1 MTVSVAN
8 QTPGELPLLY
18 INGSVI
24 PLTCHELVD
33 VLAYRTTVGMLLAI
47 AVLLALPSGGILLGY
62 APLWARIVLNVTL
75 AGAFLGLFPALLF
88 DAIRRAER
96 AGRRRVS
103 LLLASVPAATL
114 AILATDAI
122 AIILL
127 DGGISRWALLIK
139 IGFGVVCFE
148 MVLFVVIWFYAP
160 VITAQHQKERAME
173 AEPTTVAIGQ
183 VRIAPQELLRIETD
197 GRHLHLHMDGYSKTV
212 TARLRNV
219 AEDLAP
225 YGLLVHRCHWVA
237 YGQVGPVKVRG
248 RSYEMTTLNGDR
260 LPVARDR
267 RKAIAAVQDGRAA
280 A

>member
-1 MTVSVAN
+1 MSISAAN
-8 QTPGELPLLY
+8 QTTGEMPVLY
-18 INGSVI
+18 INGSII

-33 VLAYRTTVGMLLAI
+33 VLAYRTTVGMLMAI
-47 AVLLALPSGGILLGY
+47 ALLLALPSGGILLGD

-88 DAIRRAER
+88 DAIRRAES
-96 AGRRRVS
+96 AGRRRVP
-103 LLLASVPAATL
+103 LLVASVPAAAL
-114 AILATDAI
+114 SILATEAI

-127 DGGISRWALLIK
+127 DGSISRWALLAK
-139 IGFGVVCFE
+139 IGFGIACFE

-173 AEPTTVAIGQ
+173 AEPTTVTIGP
-183 VRIAPQELLRIETD
+183 VRVDPKELLRIETD
-197 GRHLHLHMDGYSKTV
+197 GRHLHLHLDGHSKTV

-219 AEDLAP
+219 ADDLAP

-237 YGQVGPVKVRG
+237 YRQVGPVKVRG